1 MMGPS
6 LPCRAATN
14 ARQLIPSGVRILTK
28 SGSRPTLVWYPDP
41 SVQAHART
49 RITACA
55 CGKEGSGE
63 MDGQKLECENGARMQ
78 LVRIMSVR

>member
-1 MMGPS
+1 MVYTS
-6 LPCRAATN
+6 LVPRF
-14 ARQLIPSGVRILTK
+14 
-28 SGSRPTLVWYPDP
+28 PDP

-55 CGKEGSGE
+55 CGKEGMPSH
-63 MDGQKLECENGARMQ
+63 GQKLECENGARMQ

>member
-1 MMGPS
+1 MIMVCIGLVFVS
-6 LPCRAATN
+6 SMRSWSSCVNRLA
-14 ARQLIPSGVRILTK
+14 
-28 SGSRPTLVWYPDP
+28 SRSLVWYPDP

-63 MDGQKLECENGARMQ
+63 MDGLRTGKSWNVKTVLECN
-78 LVRIMSVR
+78 

>member
-1 MMGPS
+1 MGLWRVLLS
-6 LPCRAATN
+6 SCFCNGEDTQKAEGWSYN
-14 ARQLIPSGVRILTK
+14 
-28 SGSRPTLVWYPDP
+28 TLVWYPDP

-63 MDGQKLECENGARMQ
+63 MVYPSAGPGM
-78 LVRIMSVR
+78 